1 MKRLIAINTKSNGWV
16 ESNHKYDKGKELVFA
31 LNLDNSIRVC
41 KQEIT
46 PAGIYCSLS
55 YNYPMDAVLDYIFM
69 S

>member
-1 MKRLIAINTKSNGWV
+1 MKRLLAIHTKSNGWID
-16 ESNHKYDKGKELVFA
+16 SNHNYDIGKSLVFT
-31 LNLDNSIRVC
+31 LNLDNTISVH

-55 YNYPMDAVLDYIFM
+55 YNYPMDDVIDYIFM